1 MLCTTAEQISE
12 TVLKVAFV
20 SDTLG
25 TMPKRAI
32 ASPTTVLS
40 IKRRK
45 RKATESIPSISSTP
59 SSKSHQRDC
68 KCTNNI
74 CTSDRSAKKRKRSTN
89 VSTISE
95 EIATN
100 NNTPRNTHNVRS
112 KTQGFRRNDKKESAK
127 RFNTTSNGKVARK
140 STKMEGNRS
149 RTTGIVE
156 NSSPTDKKTPVVAKK
171 LRSYRV
177 KTKEDKHYC
186 WITGITVTNDGR
198 ILVVDRGNF
207 TLKAFSQNM
216 KLQSTLRF
224 REYVWDITILS
235 DAEAVLGTSTD
246 KYLVVD
252 ISGNKL
258 QVTRTYHLPF
268 AVYSACTL
276 NDRFIAVTHDS
287 SIGVKMFDLSGKV
300 YWSGPKN
307 FEGQSLYPAYV
318 HRQGNINSSS
328 VLVTD
333 QILNAVLCID
343 GENGTITKKVQ
354 LKGQTPSGITFDSDR
369 NMYVCMS
376 GTDEI
381 LVLSAD
387 MSEQKVLLTNKDKLR
402 KSPQA
407 IVYDALSRCLIISY
421 MSGGIL
427 DTFQIL

>member
-1 MLCTTAEQISE
+1 MLCTTAEQILLSE
-12 TVLKVAFV
+12 NVLKLAFV

-40 IKRRK
+40 TKRRK

-59 SSKSHQRDC
+59 SSKSYQR
-68 KCTNNI
+68 K
-74 CTSDRSAKKRKRSTN
+74 CTSDRCAKKRNRSTN

-95 EIATN
+95 EIATSN
-100 NNTPRNTHNVRS
+100 KTPRNTHNL
-112 KTQGFRRNDKKESAK
+112 TQGFRRNDKKESAK

-140 STKMEGNRS
+140 SSKMEGNRS

-156 NSSPTDKKTPVVAKK
+156 NSSPTVKKTPVVAKK

-186 WITGITVTNDGR
+186 WITGITITNDGR

-207 TLKAFSQNM
+207 TLKAFSQSM

-252 ISGNKL
+252 ISGNQL

-276 NDRFIAVTHDS
+276 NDRFIAVAYDS
-287 SIGVKMFDLSGKV
+287 SMGVKKFDLSGKV
-300 YWSGPKN
+300 YWSVPEN

-333 QILNAVLCID
+333 QILNAILCID

-354 LKGQTPSGITFDSDR
+354 LKGQTPSGVTYDSDR

-427 DTFQIL
+427 DTFQIV